1 MPARKRYFKQLVDIL
16 LFHKGKD
23 EENKRERTKVVER
36 IINGQGTHWLSDG
49 GKYVGEFKNGK
60 FNGQGTITFLDGNK
74 YVGEF
79 KDGKLNGQGTV
90 TFPDGGVKR
99 GMWKNNKIEKFVE

>member
-49 GKYVGEFKNGK
+49 G
-60 FNGQGTITFLDGNK
+60 
-74 YVGEF
+74 
-79 KDGKLNGQGTV
+79 
-90 TFPDGGVKR
+90 VKR
-99 GMWKNNKIEKFVE
+99 GMWENNKIEKFVE